1 MRLSLP
7 KALESYVLMATMHII
22 QELMAP
28 RIKGKRKG
36 NAAPVVKFI
45 HCHIQQNRTAIIQF
59 LGYGICECH
68 FNIVTIMRCKVNHS
82 NFSTKMS

>member
-1 MRLSLP
+1 MKLSLP

-45 HCHIQQNRTAIIQF
+45 HCH
-59 LGYGICECH
+59 
-68 FNIVTIMRCKVNHS
+68 
-82 NFSTKMS
+82 